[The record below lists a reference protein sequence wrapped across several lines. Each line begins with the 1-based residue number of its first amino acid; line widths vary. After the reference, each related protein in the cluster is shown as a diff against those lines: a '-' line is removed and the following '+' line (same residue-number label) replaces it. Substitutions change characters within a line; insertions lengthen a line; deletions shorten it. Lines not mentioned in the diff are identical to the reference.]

1 MTTSPPQRM
10 ITARARPHSSPRGDR
25 PVVRKTGTG
34 TGVADG
40 GLTVLIAIAVA
51 AGVTVVM
58 VMLAM
63 PTTVSL
69 PFRRRMGRDLAIRP
83 EKLSRQRVVAIDPA
97 VRIDPTGARRS
108 ASETETA
115 MLDVGTGIVVI
126 EIDTGNVTVIVIG
139 TGTAN
144 VTATETGTRER
155 IANATANE
163 TGNAPDETA
172 PVHRQIATTPRA
184 ITRDALNE
192 AATTKTTTTTHHHHH
207 QRSPM
212 TITSGPRKTR
222 TRSSAKP
229 AIASASSANNS
240 DGRLCIPRMGLVV
253 VLVIVICGIK
263 TGARNGTGTGTGIG
277 IIINPVV
284 DGGIVDRID

>member
-10 ITARARPHSSPRGDR
+10 ITAHARPHSSPRGDR
-25 PVVRKTGTG
+25 LVVRKTGTG
-34 TGVADG
+34 TGAADG

-51 AGVTVVM
+51 AAAGVM

-69 PFRRRMGRDLAIRP
+69 PFRRRMDRDLAIRP
-83 EKLSRQRVVAIDPA
+83 VKLSRQRVVAIDPA

-115 MLDVGTGIVVI
+115 MLDVETEIVEI

-155 IANATANE
+155 IANV

-192 AATTKTTTTTHHHHH
+192 VATTKTTTTHHHHH

-212 TITSGPRKTR
+212 TITSDPRKIR

-229 AIASASSANNS
+229 AIANASSANNS
-240 DGRLCIPRMGLVV
+240 GGRLCIPRMGLVV